1 MNIKG
6 ANRVKLIILLSLIT
20 ILSSCQHW
28 DNFTTLFNTYYN
40 SNRLIKEAE
49 SEFEYQEEGR
59 RIKPRIFIPDQNIF
73 VKELQAGPPPFC
85 KDFIIDQKKLQPVKI
100 KLDSVIIKGSKI
112 LARHPKSN
120 YIEGT
125 LYLMAK
131 SFFYQ
136 NQWLPSQI
144 KCSELVDKFP
154 FGDLAP
160 DALLLLSKNLLIQR
174 KFLAGRTMLSRTV
187 DIAWMKKRYDI
198 LSEAFRLEAELSL
211 FEFDLN
217 GALRP
222 YKQAIAQCDDNS
234 IKAIW
239 QIDMAALLYRMHK
252 FEDAAIQFAKAREF
266 SPDYMG
272 EFESYLYEANSLIR
286 QKKFSQADKILEKL
300 DRNRNYDEW
309 KPYIFAAKMTK
320 YRIKGDDS
328 SFTLAENYA
337 DTAYANHPAIIAVY
351 FEKGMDLYYNH
362 RYHEARAYFARARN
376 IRTQAYETA
385 EKMYFLL
392 NSWDEKKSI
401 ITSLTENRDIKELS
415 DTNRAFLGLT
425 YFELARVQEQL
436 FNPDSALLYYQ
447 KAVEVAPEKD
457 PQTARLLYAYAIF
470 IRDTDRI
477 KSDSLLNSIIDRFP
491 LSEYGQDAIIKLRYT
506 KDYIIDTVK
515 ELYASGSKL
524 RQNKEYNFAI
534 QQFIKVYNN
543 YPESDLAPKA
553 LYAIGW
559 IFEKDLHLFDSALFY
574 YKVLI
579 NKYPNS
585 VYAKD
590 VKLSVTYLTA
600 LRSGEPLPDSLKTKE
615 VEVYVPNIEK
625 FKQLPYDT
633 TNVTKPK
640 DGFNILDIIKDPG
653 KLINSDI
660 DLNPKINAPSLDP
673 IKLLDLKVSDSTKV
687 QVQDST
693 GIHP

>member
-1 MNIKG
+1 MRKTRATII
-6 ANRVKLIILLSLIT
+6 KLIIVLFT
-20 ILSSCQHW
+20 IALFGSCQHW

-40 SNRLIKEAE
+40 ANRLIKESE

-59 RIKPRIFIPDQNIF
+59 RTKPRIFIPDYNIF
-73 VKELQAGPPPFC
+73 VKELLAGPPPFC
-85 KDFIIDQKKLQPVKI
+85 KEFIIDQKKLQPVKI

-136 NQWLPSQI
+136 NQWLASQI

-154 FGDLAP
+154 NGDLAP
-160 DALLLLSKNLLIQR
+160 DALLLFSKNLLIQR

-211 FEFDLN
+211 FENDLN

-222 YKQAIAQCDDNS
+222 YKQAIAQCDDETM
-234 IKAIW
+234 KAIW

-252 FEDAAIQFAKAREF
+252 FEDAEKQFAKAREYSTDF
-266 SPDYMG
+266 MG

-286 QKKFSQADKILEKL
+286 QKKFSQADKIIEKL
-300 DRNRNYDEW
+300 ERNKNYDEW

-320 YRIKGDDS
+320 YRIKGEDS
-328 SFTLAENYA
+328 LFIKAENFA
-337 DTAYANHPAIIAVY
+337 DTAYSYHPAIIAVY
-351 FEKGMDLYYNH
+351 FEMGMELFYQH
-362 RYHEARAYFARARN
+362 RYNEARAYFARARN
-376 IRTQAYETA
+376 VRTQAYETS

-392 NSWDEKKSI
+392 NSWDEKRSI
-401 ITSLTENRDIKELS
+401 IVSLTENQNIEELS
-415 DTNRAFLGLT
+415 DTNKAYLGLT

-436 FNPDSALLYYQ
+436 FNPDSALLYYE
-447 KAVEVAPEKD
+447 KSIEVAPEKD

-470 IRDTDRI
+470 IRETDRI
-477 KSDSLLNSIIDRFP
+477 KSDSILNLIVDRFP
-491 LSEYGQDAIIKLRYT
+491 LTEYGQDAIVKLRYT
-506 KDYIIDTVK
+506 KDYVIDTAK
-515 ELYASGSKL
+515 DLYSSGSKL

-534 QQFIKVYNN
+534 QQFKMVYTN
-543 YPESDLAPKA
+543 YPENELAPKA

-559 IFEKDLHLFDSALFY
+559 IFEKDLRIFDSALFY
-574 YKVLI
+574 YKELI
-579 NKYPNS
+579 KKYPNS
-585 VYAKD
+585 AYAKD
-590 VKLSVTYLTA
+590 VQLSVTYLTA
-600 LRSGEPLPDSLKTKE
+600 LRSGEPIPDSLKSRE
-615 VEVYVPNIEK
+615 VEAYVPNIDK
-625 FKQLPYDT
+625 IKQLPYDT
-633 TNVTKPK
+633 TNVSKPQ

-653 KLINSDI
+653 KLIKSDI

-673 IKLLDLKVSDSTKV
+673 IKMLDLKVADSTKAN
-687 QVQDST
+687 VQDST